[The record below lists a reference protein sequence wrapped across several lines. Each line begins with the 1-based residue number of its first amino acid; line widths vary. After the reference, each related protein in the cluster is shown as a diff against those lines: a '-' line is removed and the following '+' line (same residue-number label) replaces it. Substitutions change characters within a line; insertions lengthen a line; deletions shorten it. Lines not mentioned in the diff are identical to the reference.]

1 MTHVSIHPSVNGGVA
16 RSGAE
21 GFQVGTLECHCASD
35 KVIVDVSAQTAPNHA
50 CGCSKCWKR
59 DGAKFSVVAVV
70 SRDTVKVTAH
80 EEKLKL
86 VDESATIQR
95 HACTGCGVHLY
106 GRIEN
111 KDHAFY
117 GLDLVHTE
125 LSKQRDCS
133 VPGFAAFMSS
143 MIETGT
149 PPEQMD
155 GVRVPDRTR
164 VAAIRLPVA
173 GVDGCPVCA
182 CRAQQGSV
190 ALMVQPC
197 SRRSGCGVFS
207 S

>member
-1 MTHVSIHPSVNGGVA
+1 M
-16 RSGAE
+16 
-21 GFQVGTLECHCASD
+21 
-35 KVIVDVSAQTAPNHA
+35 IVDVSAQTAPNHA
-50 CGCSKCWKR
+50 CGCSKCRKR

-125 LSKQRDCS
+125 
-133 VPGFAAFMSS
+133 VVEA
-143 MIETGT
+143 TG
-149 PPEQMD
+149 ML
-155 GVRVPDRTR
+155 GARFCCVRVVHDRNRHAAGADGWGTR
-164 VAAIRLPVA
+164 A
-173 GVDGCPVCA
+173 
-182 CRAQQGSV
+182 
-190 ALMVQPC
+190 
-197 SRRSGCGVFS
+197 
-207 S
+207 